1 MFLDLVFPVSFYLFN
16 VAVRKFKVMCV
27 ARLCVLRF
35 ISIGQMSYKEKKK
48 GYIAYKDVYSYMFRG
63 L

>member
-48 GYIAYKDVYSYMFRG
+48 AT
-63 L
+63 